1 LVLRQV
7 TRSALLLLVIGCSLI
22 AAGGAGGSAR
32 SANVHWHASRSVGLP
47 WNGRLVHGVQL
58 PATGRTF
65 FTWDP
70 ALRRKPDRPWR
81 RWGNE
86 RLIQIVLRV
95 LSAYAAAHPRAPRV
109 GVGDLSRPHGGNFGP
124 QYGGLGHV
132 SHQNGLDA
140 DIYYPRKDGREAAPR
155 TVAQVDQRLAQD
167 LVNRFVAAGARN
179 VFVGPHLH
187 LHGPHSIVEPL
198 VNHDNHLHVRI
209 PNPVRTR
216 KVVLGHSVQGRPIR
230 AIRLGDPASDRR
242 LLVVGCIHGNE
253 AAGMAVTRRLL
264 RSRRLLPAEL
274 WVIPTLN
281 PDGEAHETRQNADG
295 VDLNRN
301 FPSQWRRAGVRGDLE
316 YSGPRPLSEPEA
328 RLAARFIRRI
338 RPNVTV
344 WFHQSQDLVR
354 AWGRSIP
361 VARRYARLAGLR
373 FRAIRWPHGTASNWQ
388 NRRFRSGSSFVVELP
403 PGSLSPAGA
412 ARQVRAIVALARS

>member
-1 LVLRQV
+1 VLRSVRRAVVLLACSWLVV
-7 TRSALLLLVIGCSLI
+7 T
-22 AAGGAGGSAR
+22 AAASGSTR
-32 SANVHWHASRSVGLP
+32 HMRIHWHSSRSVGLP
-47 WNGRLVHGVQL
+47 WHGRLVHGVEL
-58 PATGRTF
+58 PASGRTF

-86 RLIQIVLRV
+86 RLIQLLLRV
-95 LSAYAAAHPRAPRV
+95 FSAYASAHPHAPRV

-140 DIYYPRKDGREAAPR
+140 DVYYPRKDRREEAPT
-155 TVAQVDQRLAQD
+155 TVAQVDQHLAQD
-167 LVNRFVAAGARN
+167 LVDRFVAAGARH

-187 LHGPHSIVEPL
+187 LHGPRSIVEPL
-198 VNHDNHLHVRI
+198 ENHDNHLHVRI
-209 PNPVRTR
+209 PNPVQART
-216 KVVLGHSVQGRPIR
+216 VLLGRSVQGRPIR

-253 AAGMAVTRRLL
+253 PAGMAVTRRLL
-264 RSRRLLPAEL
+264 RIRRLFPAEI

-301 FPSQWRRAGVRGDLE
+301 FPSQWRRGGIRGELE
-316 YSGPRPLSEPEA
+316 YPGPRPLSEPET
-328 RLAARFIRRI
+328 RLAVRFIRRV
-338 RPNVTV
+338 RPAVTI
-344 WFHQSQDLVR
+344 WFHQPQDLVR

-361 VARRYARLAGLR
+361 AARRYARLAGLR

-388 NRRFRSGSSFVVELP
+388 NHRFRTGASFVVELP
-403 PGSLSPAGA
+403 PGPLSAAGA
-412 ARQVRAIVALARS
+412 ARQERAIVALARS

>member
-1 LVLRQV
+1 MLRPL
-7 TRSALLLLVIGCSLI
+7 TRVALLLLVTGCSLI
-22 AAGGAGGSAR
+22 GAAGAGGSHRPAR
-32 SANVHWHASRSVGLP
+32 IHWHASRSLGVP
-47 WNGRLVHGVQL
+47 WDGRLVHGVQL
-58 PATGRTF
+58 PPSGRTF

-70 ALRRKPDRPWR
+70 ALGHEPDRPWR

-86 RLIQIVLRV
+86 RLIEILLRV
-95 LSAYAAAHPRAPRV
+95 LSAYAAAHPHAPRV
-109 GVGDLSRPHGGNFGP
+109 GVGDLSRPHGGNFGA

-140 DIYYPRKDGREAAPR
+140 DVYYPRKDGRERAPA

-167 LVNRFVAAGARN
+167 LVDRFVAAGARY
-179 VFVGPHLH
+179 VFVGPHLR
-187 LHGPHSIVEPL
+187 LHGPRSIVEPL
-198 VNHDNHLHVRI
+198 PNHDNHLHVRI
-209 PNPVRTR
+209 PNPVHARTL
-216 KVVLGHSVQGRPIR
+216 VLGHSVQGRPIR
-230 AIRLGDPASDRR
+230 AIRLGDPASKRR

-264 RSRRLLPAEL
+264 RIRRLLPAEL

-301 FPSQWRRAGVRGDLE
+301 FPSQWQPAGVRGELE
-316 YSGPRPLSEPEA
+316 YSGPRPLSEPET

-344 WFHQSQDLVR
+344 WFHQPQDLVR

-361 VARRYARLAGLR
+361 VGRRYARLAGLR
-373 FRAIRWPHGTASNWQ
+373 FSAIRWPHGTAPNWQ
-388 NRRFRSGSSFVVELP
+388 NHRFRSGASFVVELP
-403 PGSLSPAGA
+403 PGPLSPAGA

>member
-1 LVLRQV
+1 MLRAV
-7 TRSALLLLVIGCSLI
+7 RRVALLLVTVCVLAGSA
-22 AAGGAGGSAR
+22 AAGGSGSNAHIR
-32 SANVHWHASRSVGLP
+32 WHPSRSLGLP

-58 PATGRTF
+58 PAAGRTF

-86 RLIQIVLRV
+86 RLVRILLRV
-95 LSAYAAAHPRAPRV
+95 LSGYAAAHPHAPRV

-140 DIYYPRKDGREAAPR
+140 DIYYPRKDRRERAPT

-167 LVNRFVAAGARN
+167 LVDRFVAAGASS

-187 LHGPHSIVEPL
+187 LHGPRSIVEPL
-198 VNHDNHLHVRI
+198 PNHDNHLHVRI
-209 PNPVRTR
+209 PNPVRSRTLL
-216 KVVLGHSVQGRPIR
+216 LGHSVQGRPIQ

-242 LLVVGCIHGNE
+242 LLIVGCIHGNE
-253 AAGMAVTRRLL
+253 PAGTAVTRRLL
-264 RSRRLLPAEL
+264 RIRRPLAAEI

-301 FPSQWRRAGVRGDLE
+301 FRSQWRPSGVRGDLE
-316 YSGPRPLSEPEA
+316 YPGPRPLSEPET
-328 RLAARFIRRI
+328 RLAVRFIRRI
-338 RPNVTV
+338 RPDVTI
-344 WFHQSQDLVR
+344 WFHQPQDLVR

-361 VARRYARLAGLR
+361 AARRYARVAGLR
-373 FRAIRWPHGTASNWQ
+373 FRPIRWPHGTAPNWQ
-388 NRRFRSGSSFVVELP
+388 NHRFRRGASFVVELP
-403 PGSLSPAGA
+403 PGPLSAAGA